1 MLTTIFLSGELGKK
15 FGRRHQFDIRTPK
28 EALRAIEANQPGLAA
43 YLGEATDK
51 GIDFKITVGKNP
63 LKDAALVDFAS
74 RGKTIRIAPVVR
86 GAKDKSTGLIIG
98 LVLVAVTWGAAAG
111 YLGTALFNAATA
123 AAFGGTTWGAV
134 VGGIGVSMAVGG
146 ISQMLSPTPKLTVGG
161 GTAGT
166 SSSNLGGPL
175 NATVQGLPVP
185 LVYGGPIVVG
195 SIRISAGIK
204 SEDKA
209 GPTAAIEGQTGTK
222 GEGAFTQDPDYPT
235 YSTPATPTNTKARN
249 LESVQMARILD
260 LICEGEIEGPCDS
273 AGNVLAYAD
282 RNKGIFFDKT
292 QVQADDGK
300 MNFKD
305 AATAFRYG
313 TNTQEYLPGFPETES
328 PTGVGVEVIKGADKV
343 GNAVTRTIA
352 AAAIDAVRV
361 EIQIPALWK
370 VDARGNQTAAAV
382 HFSIQI
388 KPSGG
393 SWQEAVGSNTL
404 EGGEIDGLIQGFAT
418 ESYSRSYRIPL
429 EGAGPWDV
437 RILKETDDA
446 ADPTKEQSRL
456 FFVSYTTILDQR
468 LRYPNSVLGAVEV
481 SSKLTS
487 SIPETAYRIKG
498 LKIQIPSN
506 YNPTTRNY
514 SGTWDGTFTTAWTNN
529 PAWILYDLITKGRY
543 GLGKYIP
550 AAFADKWALYAIARY
565 CDGVDG
571 SGNFVGVDN
580 GDGGIEPR
588 YAMTVAITN
597 ISEAWRL
604 LQDMVSAFQGMIYWA
619 AGLLS
624 VIQDAPKS
632 PSFVFTNASVI
643 DGLFNYSGTAKK
655 ARHSVALVQYRD
667 PADPFNS
674 AGAIEYV
681 ESADA
686 ISRYGVREIPFVAFG
701 CTSRGQ
707 AQRQGRWA
715 LKTEETE
722 SETVSFIAGLEGARL
737 RPGVIIQTRDR
748 YRTNNR
754 MGGRI
759 KSVGAGTVTLD
770 AAITVAGT
778 GNTLTIAQ
786 TDGSVIEYPI
796 TSGAGTITT
805 VALTGS
811 LSNVT
816 AGAVFIHANDSAEAE
831 EWRVLNIREAEP
843 NKFETIAVAF
853 NSQKFS
859 EIETGVE
866 IPDLPTSDL
875 PSVGTPDAPTS
886 VTIRKNRVISGGK
899 VDLVLDV
906 NWTESPS
913 PYVVGYKV
921 EFRPP
926 NGEWITLSAQASGL
940 SFNSIPYNAAGDYS
954 ARVSAINVAGRVSG
968 FTVTTLAVSLD
979 TTPPAVITGLTAT
992 AAPEGI
998 FLAWTN
1004 PTDED
1009 FTLGGSVD
1017 VFEAATATPAPS
1029 AGSTPTW
1036 DAGQA
1041 NSLTRSGLA
1050 GGTTKFFW
1058 VRPVDSSGNA
1068 AAWTGPQS
1076 ATAATSA
1083 TDADVATVQ
1092 TALDAE
1098 VAARIAALSAEASAR
1113 VADILAEAIARG
1125 AAITSEATTRSAAD
1139 VSLASAITTLT
1150 ASVGANAAAISTEA
1164 TTRATADSAMATS
1177 ISTNAAAIGTLT
1189 ASVTVLSDA
1198 YVVGGTA
1205 IATWGFKLDG
1215 GGKVVKMQAIAA
1227 SSGTQAEVG
1236 VIVFGG
1242 ADLQSDTFSA
1252 GTTGWQLKAN
1262 GDAEFNAGT
1271 FRGTLS
1277 VGSGVNRTATDSTG
1291 TEFGDDSTYH
1301 FKFESYLGETSLVM
1315 KNGAAVLG
1323 YLSNTAV
1330 RITLDLGTSGVIT
1343 VGDVNAQKLS
1353 ALSASDPR
1361 TTDAPLYTPGGAW
1374 IEKNL
1379 DVRDSIAVVNGITAA
1394 SINVGSGEARA
1405 SGIRYDGHPGNKIS
1419 FYWDGSNVRVEVDGA
1434 LNGTIPNP

>member
-28 EALRAIEANQPGLAA
+28 EALRAIEANQPGLAV
-43 YLGEATDK
+43 YLSEATDR
-51 GIDFKITVGKNP
+51 GIDFRITVGKNP
-63 LKDAALVDFAS
+63 LKDAALVDFAA

-111 YLGTALFNAATA
+111 YLGPTMMAAAKA

-146 ISQMLSPTPKLTVGG
+146 VAQMLSPTPKLNAGSAA
-161 GTAGT
+161 AGT
-166 SSSNLGGPL
+166 SSSSLGGPL

-222 GEGAFTQDPDYPT
+222 GEGAFTQDPDYPN
-235 YSTPATPTNTKARN
+235 YSTPATPSNTKARN

-260 LICEGEIEGPCDS
+260 LICEGEIEGLCDS
-273 AGNVLAYAD
+273 DGNVLAYAD

-328 PTGVGVEVIKGADKV
+328 PTIVGVEVIKGGDKV

-370 VDARGNQTAAAV
+370 IDARGNQNAAAV

-388 KPSGG
+388 KPFGG
-393 SWQEAVGSNTL
+393 SWQEAVGSNVL

-418 ESYSRSYRIPL
+418 EAYSRSYRIPL

-446 ADPTKEQSRL
+446 ADSTKEQSRL
-456 FFVSYTTILDQR
+456 FFVSYTTIFDQR

-498 LKIQIPSN
+498 LKVKIPSN
-506 YNPTTRNY
+506 YNPVTRNY

-529 PAWILYDLITKGRY
+529 PAWIVYDLITKDRY

-550 AAFADKWALYAIARY
+550 AAYADKWALYAIARY

-580 GDGGIEPR
+580 GAGGTEPR
-588 YAMTVAITN
+588 YTMNVSIN
-597 ISEAWRL
+597 SISEAWRL

-632 PSFVFTNASVI
+632 PAFVFTNASVI

-655 ARHSVALVQYRD
+655 ARHSVALVQWRD
-667 PADPFNS
+667 PADPFS
-674 AGAIEYV
+674 QSGAIEYV
-681 ESADA
+681 ESATA
-686 ISRYGVREIPFVAFG
+686 IARYGIRELQFVAFG

-707 AQRQGRWA
+707 AQRQGRWV

-737 RPGVIIQTRDR
+737 RPGDIIQTRDR

-759 KSVGAGTVTLD
+759 HSVGAGTVTLD

-805 VALTGS
+805 VAVTGS
-811 LSNVT
+811 LANVA
-816 AGAVFIHANDSAEAE
+816 AGAVFIHANDAAVAE
-831 EWRVLNIREAEP
+831 EWRVMNIRESEP

-875 PSVGTPDAPTS
+875 PSVGTPDAPAS

-906 NWTESPS
+906 NWAASPS

-921 EFRPP
+921 EFRTP
-926 NGEWITLSAQASGL
+926 NSEWTTLAAQKTGL
-940 SFNSIPYNAAGDYS
+940 SFNSIPYTAAGDYS
-954 ARVSAINVAGRVSG
+954 ARVSAINVAGRTSG
-968 FTVTTLAVSLD
+968 FAVTTLAVTLD
-979 TTPPAVITGLTAT
+979 TTPPAVISGLTAT
-992 AAPEGI
+992 AAPQAI
-998 FLAWTN
+998 FLKWIN
-1004 PTDED
+1004 PEDED
-1009 FTLGGSVD
+1009 FVLGGSVD
-1017 VFEAATATPAPS
+1017 VFESATATPAPS
-1029 AGSTPTW
+1029 AGTAPTW
-1036 DAGQA
+1036 DAGLA

-1050 GGTTKFFW
+1050 GGTTRFFW
-1058 VRPVDSSGNA
+1058 ARPVDSSGNA
-1068 AAWTGPQS
+1068 AAWVGPVS

-1083 TDADVATVQ
+1083 TTSDVSAVQ
-1092 TALDAE
+1092 AALDAE

-1113 VADILAEAIARG
+1113 VADILAEAVARG
-1125 AAITSEATTRSAAD
+1125 AAISSEASTRSAAD
-1139 VSLASAITTLT
+1139 SSLASSITTLT
-1150 ASVGANAAAISTEA
+1150 ASVGTNAAAIASEA
-1164 TTRATADSAMATS
+1164 TARATADSAMATS
-1177 ISTNAAAIGTLT
+1177 IATNAAAIGTLT

-1242 ADLQSDTFSA
+1242 ADLQSDTFST
-1252 GTTGWQLKAN
+1252 GTSGWQLKAN
-1262 GDAEFNAGT
+1262 GDAEFNNGT
-1271 FRGTLS
+1271 FRGT
-1277 VGSGVNRTATDSTG
+1277 VAIGSGTNRFYVDTSG
-1291 TEFGDDSTYH
+1291 TKIGDTSASH
-1301 FKFESYLGETSLVM
+1301 FTFADVGGYSVLTF
-1315 KNGAAVLG
+1315 KNG
-1323 YLSNTAV
+1323 
-1330 RITLDLGTSGVIT
+1330 GTTKGFIT
-1343 VGDVNAQKLS
+1343 VDSGTGSILNLKGGNLDEIGTLNAQKAK
-1353 ALSASDPR
+1353 ALSSANPR
-1361 TTDAPLYTPGGAW
+1361 TTDAPLYTAGGAYVGADVDV
-1374 IEKNL
+1374 IGNLGIDGRFEK
-1379 DVRDSIAVVNGITAA
+1379 RTS
-1394 SINVGSGEARA
+1394 
-1405 SGIRYDGHPGNKIS
+1405 DGWTPPL
-1419 FYWDGSNVRVEVDGA
+1419 FDGSNIISFQWNSGQIRVLVGA
-1434 LNGTIPNP
+1434 TDVGGLTPV